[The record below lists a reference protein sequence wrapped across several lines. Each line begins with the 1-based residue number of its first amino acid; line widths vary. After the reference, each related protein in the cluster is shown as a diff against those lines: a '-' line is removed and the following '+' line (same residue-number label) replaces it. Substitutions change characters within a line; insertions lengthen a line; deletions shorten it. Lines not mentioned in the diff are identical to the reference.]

1 MKRVHVI
8 TAAILTAVMSVGGA
22 ALAQGPRAGGPG
34 GPGRAG
40 GPTGRGLNGGLPL
53 GSLDLTQ
60 AQQDLIRN
68 IRQRHSEEARSVES
82 KSRAAHDAQRQAI
95 EAIPLNEAAIRSATL
110 ALAEVQADLAVLQAR
125 VQNEVFAALTPAQ
138 QAKVKQAR
146 AEREKR
152 QQERQANAQQQRRQ
166 NRQ

>member
-40 GPTGRGLNGGLPL
+40 GAAGRGLSGLPL
-53 GSLDLTQ
+53 AALDLTQ
-60 AQQDLIRN
+60 AQQDLIRD
-68 IRQRHSEEARSVES
+68 IRQRHSEEVRSVETRA
-82 KSRAAHDAQRQAI
+82 RAAHDAQRQAI
-95 EAIPLNEAAIRSATL
+95 EAIPLNEAAIRSTTL

-125 VQNEVFAALTPAQ
+125 VQNEVFAALTPEQ
-138 QAKVKQAR
+138 QARVKQAR

-152 QQERQANAQQQRRQ
+152 AQERQANAQQRPRR
-166 NRQ
+166 N